1 MSPFI
6 QTFGVAHAFMN
17 KNLVVIVLVTVVGAL
32 GYGIIIPI
40 LYTYS
45 KQFGLSDFQNGL
57 LFSIFALFSFIA
69 TPVIGR
75 LSDKYGRRPL
85 LIFSLIGTVIS
96 FFMSAW
102 APNAMFLF
110 IARAL
115 DGVTAGNISV
125 ASAVIADMTDH
136 KNRAKGFGF
145 MGAAFGFGFVFGPA
159 ISAFASGYSIRL
171 PFIIAGLISL
181 AATLVTIFFLSETNK
196 HIGQV
201 EHKKLFNF
209 PLLWHALFDGQI
221 GRTLLI
227 SLLYATSFGAFIY
240 TFQPVSV
247 KILHLSPQWIAG
259 LFTIFGTTGLITQG
273 LIFSR
278 LTKKFK
284 LTSLFTFALFGVAT
298 VFAGLFFAS
307 WLPAFV
313 ALCVLLSLGNGI
325 VNPLTQTI
333 LSRETD
339 AKSQGSILGLHAS
352 YMSIGQ
358 IVGPILGGT
367 IALYSIP
374 GPFLVASSF
383 CIVSFLLSRNILL
396 TDKHSV

>member
-1 MSPFI
+1 
-6 QTFGVAHAFMN
+6 MN
-17 KNLVVIVLVTVVGAL
+17 KNLLVVGLVAIVGAL

-57 LFSIFALFSFIA
+57 LFSIFALCSFIA

-75 LSDKYGRRPL
+75 LSDRYGRRPL
-85 LIFSLIGTVIS
+85 LIISLIGTSVS

-102 APNAMFLF
+102 APSALFLF
-110 IARAL
+110 LARAL
-115 DGVTAGNISV
+115 DGITAGNISV
-125 ASAVIADMTDH
+125 ASAVIADTTDH

-159 ISAFASGYSIRL
+159 ISAIASGYSIRL
-171 PFIIAGLISL
+171 PFIIAGAISTI
-181 AATLVTIFFLSETNK
+181 AVLVTIFFLSETNK
-196 HIGQV
+196 HIGQF
-201 EHKKLFNF
+201 EHKKLFDF
-209 PLLWHALFDGQI
+209 PNLWHALFDGQI

-227 SLLYATSFGAFIY
+227 VLLYATSFGAFIY

-247 KILHLSPQWIAG
+247 KILHLSTQWIAG
-259 LFTIFGTTGLITQG
+259 LFTIFGLTGLITQA
-273 LIFSR
+273 LIFPR

-284 LTSLFTFALFGVAT
+284 LTSLFTFAIIGVAT

-307 WLPAFV
+307 WLPAFIV
-313 ALCVLLSLGNGI
+313 FCVLLSLGNGI
-325 VNPLTQTI
+325 VNPLAQTI

-339 AKSQGSILGLHAS
+339 AKSQGTILGLHAS

-367 IALYSIP
+367 IALFSIP
-374 GPFLVASSF
+374 GPFLVASAF
-383 CIVSFLLSRNILL
+383 CIVAFFLSRNISIAV
-396 TDKHSV
+396 KKEESI